1 MNDSTEWRIELA
13 DNEWPFNGV
22 DHDRRI
28 VRAIVVD
35 DDGYFYFMRAVR
47 DDDFGVSTLIE
58 TSGGGVEPGEDL
70 ETAIRRELREELGAE
85 VDVLCKLGVV
95 SDYYNLI
102 HRHNI
107 NNYYLCRLRAFGA
120 THMTPEEIGQY
131 HLSTLKL
138 TYDEALREYE
148 LRTDSRLGRLIASRE
163 LPVLRRAKEVLNL
176 NKGTDTFLNK
186 GTDPGVKIRRAE
198 TRDIPALLAL
208 LSQVLELHAKIRP
221 DIFVPGTT
229 KYTETALAALLAEE
243 EKPVYVAVDA
253 VDRVLGYA
261 FCVLKHAPAGGFI
274 RPHTALYIDD
284 LCVDEAARGRS
295 LGRMLFQHVTAE
307 ARRLGCYEITL
318 NVWEGNDSARRFY
331 ESLGMSPKSTQM
343 ELIL

>member
-1 MNDSTEWRIELA
+1 MYKI
-13 DNEWPFNGV
+13 
-22 DHDRRI
+22 
-28 VRAIVVD
+28 
-35 DDGYFYFMRAVR
+35 AVFAGTSEGR
-47 DDDFGVSTLIE
+47 TLIE
-58 TSGGGVEPGEDL
+58 RLSGRGLGVTAFVATEYGEVALGRHEGVE
-70 ETAIRRELREELGAE
+70 TRT
-85 VDVLCKLGVV
+85 CKHYSG
-95 SDYYNLI
+95 
-102 HRHNI
+102 H
-107 NNYYLCRLRAFGA
+107 
-120 THMTPEEIGQY
+120 
-131 HLSTLKL
+131 K
-138 TYDEALREYE
+138 
-148 LRTDSRLGRLIASRE
+148 
-163 LPVLRRAKEVLNL
+163 
-176 NKGTDTFLNK
+176 
-186 GTDPGVKIRRAE
+186 E

>member
-1 MNDSTEWRIELA
+1 ML
-13 DNEWPFNGV
+13 
-22 DHDRRI
+22 
-28 VRAIVVD
+28 
-35 DDGYFYFMRAVR
+35 
-47 DDDFGVSTLIE
+47 
-58 TSGGGVEPGEDL
+58 DL
-70 ETAIRRELREELGAE
+70 
-85 VDVLCKLGVV
+85 
-95 SDYYNLI
+95 
-102 HRHNI
+102 
-107 NNYYLCRLRAFGA
+107 NN
-120 THMTPEEIGQY
+120 
-131 HLSTLKL
+131 
-138 TYDEALREYE
+138 
-148 LRTDSRLGRLIASRE
+148 
-163 LPVLRRAKEVLNL
+163 
-176 NKGTDTFLNK
+176 GTDTILNR
-186 GTDPGVKIRRAE
+186 GSDPCVKIRRAE

-274 RPHTALYIDD
+274 RSVTVMYIDD
-284 LCVDEAARGRS
+284 LCVDEAARGRG

-318 NVWEGNDSARRFY
+318 NVWEGNDSARHFY

-343 ELIL
+343 ELILP

>member
-22 DHDRRI
+22 DHDRQI
-28 VRAIVVD
+28 VRAIVID

-70 ETAIRRELREELGAE
+70 DTAIRRELREELGAE
-85 VDVLCKLGVV
+85 VDVLCKIGVV

-102 HRHNI
+102 CRHNI
-107 NNYYLCRLRAFGA
+107 NNYFLCRLRAFGA
-120 THMTPEEIGQY
+120 THMTPEEIEQY

-138 TYDEALREYE
+138 TYEEALREYE
-148 LRTDSRLGRLIASRE
+148 LRTDSRLGRLIANRE
-163 LPVLRRAKEVLNL
+163 LPVLRRAKELLNL
-176 NKGTDTFLNK
+176 NN

-261 FCVLKHAPAGGFI
+261 FYVLKHAPAGGFI
-274 RPHTALYIDD
+274 RSVTVMYIDD
-284 LCVDEAARGRS
+284 LCVDEAARGRG

-318 NVWEGNDSARRFY
+318 NVWEGNDSARHFY

-343 ELIL
+343 ELILP

>member
-13 DNEWPFNGV
+13 DNEWPFNGI
-22 DHDRRI
+22 DPDRLI
-28 VRAIVVD
+28 VRAIVID

-70 ETAIRRELREELGAE
+70 DTAIRRELREELGAE
-85 VDVLCKLGVV
+85 VDVLCKIGVV

-102 HRHNI
+102 CRHNI

-120 THMTPEEIGQY
+120 THMTPEEIEQY

-138 TYDEALREYE
+138 TYEEALREYE

-163 LPVLRRAKEVLNL
+163 LPVLRRAKELLNL
-176 NKGTDTFLNK
+176 NN

-274 RPHTALYIDD
+274 RPITVMYIDD
-284 LCVDEAARGRS
+284 LCVDEAARGRG

-318 NVWEGNDSARRFY
+318 NVWEGNDSARHFY

-343 ELIL
+343 ELILP

>member
-22 DHDRRI
+22 DHDRQI
-28 VRAIVVD
+28 VRAIVID

-70 ETAIRRELREELGAE
+70 DTAIRRELREELGAE
-85 VDVLCKLGVV
+85 VDVLCKIGVV

-102 HRHNI
+102 CRHNI
-107 NNYYLCRLRAFGA
+107 NNYFLCRLRAFGA
-120 THMTPEEIGQY
+120 THMTPEEIEQY

-138 TYDEALREYE
+138 TYEEALREYE
-148 LRTDSRLGRLIASRE
+148 LRTDSRLGRLIANRE
-163 LPVLRRAKEVLNL
+163 LPVLRRAKELLN
-176 NKGTDTFLNK
+176 LNK

-274 RPHTALYIDD
+274 RSVTVMYIDD
-284 LCVDEAARGRS
+284 LCVDEAARGRG

-318 NVWEGNDSARRFY
+318 NVWEGNDSARHFY

-343 ELIL
+343 ELILP